1 MAGRDLIEFGDR
13 SFTVLGPSFGIIT
26 SWRDGEDDDGEDDD
40 GDDVSKDDV
49 NTVSDEGDDG
59 DDDDISKDVNTASDD
74 GDDGDGDRS
83 FTVLGS
89 HCHQVWANHLL
100 PRENMLR

>member
-13 SFTVLGPSFGIIT
+13 SFTVLGPRFGIIT
-26 SWRDGEDDDGEDDD
+26 SWRDGDDNDGDDD
-40 GDDVSKDDV
+40 DDVSKDDV
-49 NTVSDEGDDG
+49 NTDSDDG
-59 DDDDISKDVNTASDD
+59 DDD
-74 GDDGDGDRS
+74 DDGDGDRS

-89 HCHQVWANHLL
+89 HCHQVWANHLM

>member
-1 MAGRDLIEFGDR
+1 MALVVIVTFQQVEMYGGSGSDWVRWQVIHCAG
-13 SFTVLGPSFGIIT
+13 FGIIT
-26 SWRDGEDDDGEDDD
+26 SWRDGEDDDGDDD
-40 GDDVSKDDV
+40 DDVSKDDV
-49 NTVSDEGDDG
+49 NTDS
-59 DDDDISKDVNTASDD
+59 DDDDDGDD

>member
-13 SFTVLGPSFGIIT
+13 SFTVLGPRFRIIT
-26 SWRDGEDDDGEDDD
+26 SWRDGEDDDGDDD
-40 GDDVSKDDV
+40 DDDDVSEDDV
-49 NTVSDEGDDG
+49 NTDSDDG
-59 DDDDISKDVNTASDD
+59 DGDE

-89 HCHQVWANHLL
+89 HCHQVWANHLM